1 MLRIRLQL
9 KTKFFYSFFPL
20 FQKFC
25 NLSTFFYFITFTE
38 NYRSIVTFF
47 PRKNQFTKN
56 TKKSQPTTSTTEL
69 QFFWDTN
76 YWNYNFKIHWTSVFV
91 FLLWAPSSKKDI
103 SKNIIIS
110 SWIQKKKISTR
121 PNLGFQQKKKI
132 FCLINLSTNFWF
144 DGAAFKILCLMLLR
158 IPTIIIFSRYTTKKE
173 VKKSYLELWT
183 NYPSLLLFD
192 TTFSTVWREK

>member
-9 KTKFFYSFFPL
+9 KTNFFYSFFL
-20 FQKFC
+20 IQKIW

-56 TKKSQPTTSTTEL
+56 TKKSQPNYFSTTEL

-110 SWIQKKKISTR
+110 SWIQKKNFHK
-121 PNLGFQQKKKI
+121 PNLGFQQKKDILLDQFVNK
-132 FCLINLSTNFWF
+132 FLIWWCSLQNIVSYVTTYSYYNYF
-144 DGAAFKILCLMLLR
+144 LLL
-158 IPTIIIFSRYTTKKE
+158 FYKKE